1 MKIQLTFGNKEASV
15 LSEFALYQNR
25 PNPMLNSTAIGFN
38 LPKESDATLTIYNI
52 EGKAM
57 KVVNSTFKAGYNEV
71 MIEKETFQTAGIY
84 YYRLETSE
92 HSATKKMVVSF

>member
-1 MKIQLTFGNKEASV
+1 LTFGDKLVKEMG
-15 LSEFALYQNR
+15 EFALYQNR

-38 LPKESDATLTIYNI
+38 LPKEGEATFTIYNI

-71 MIEKETFQTAGIY
+71 MVEKETFQTSGVY